1 MPKFNRWWI
10 FKPAVFVVC
19 LVPMVWLVWDTFA
32 GNLSANPIEDIRNR
46 TGIWTLRFLMI
57 TLSVTPLRRIIGWP
71 SLIRFR
77 RMLGLFAFFYAFV
90 HFITYIWL
98 DQAFAWDEIVK
109 DMISKRPFILSGV
122 ASFVLLIPLAITST
136 KKWIGRLGGKRWQ
149 MIHRLIYLSAGLG
162 VLHYYWRVKLD
173 IARPLAYGAVLAVL
187 LGLRLTVAAVYDRR
201 PVGAHRA
208 PLQ

>member
-19 LVPMVWLVWDTFA
+19 LVPMAWLVWDIFA

-57 TLSVTPLRRIIGWP
+57 TLSVTPLRRIIGWS

-187 LGLRLTVAAVYDRR
+187 LGLRVTVAAVYDRR

>member
-19 LVPMVWLVWDTFA
+19 LVPMAWLVWDIFA

-57 TLSVTPLRRIIGWP
+57 TLSVTPIRRIIGWS

-187 LGLRLTVAAVYDRR
+187 LGLRVTVAAVYDRR

>member
-10 FKPAVFVVC
+10 SKPAVFVVC

-32 GNLSANPIEDIRNR
+32 GNLSANPIDDIRNR
-46 TGIWTLRFLMI
+46 TGIWTLPFLMI
-57 TLSVTPLRRIIGWP
+57 ALSVPTLRRIIGWS

-90 HFITYIWL
+90 HFITCIWL

-187 LGLRLTVAAVYDRR
+187 LGLRVTVAAGSDPP
-201 PVGAHRA
+201 PVRG
-208 PLQ
+208 PKTPPQ